1 MTAETVTRPRPLS
14 DEDIEALDTMAMWE
28 KPGSDVPFLA
38 GVLACPRFTPQ
49 ELQAAW
55 EAFQDAVMWRQSL
68 STDQRPWFEFRSES
82 ALPPASTLQEAAIQL
97 ACAEVDE
104 ARNHFVFGRP
114 QYQRSYGGPS

>member
-55 EAFQDAVMWRQSL
+55 EAFQDAVMWRESL
-68 STDQRPWFEFRSES
+68 STDARPWFEYRAES
-82 ALPPASTLQEAAIQL
+82 ALPAAPCLQSAAIQL

-104 ARNHFVFGRP
+104 TRNHFAF
-114 QYQRSYGGPS
+114 GGPVDHRS